1 MMDTRYGVRGHF
13 SFSRERFGVLMRVP
27 LELARLSRI

>member
-1 MMDTRYGVRGHF
+1 MMDTQHGAHGRI
-13 SFSRERFGVLMRVP
+13 SFSRERFGVLMREP